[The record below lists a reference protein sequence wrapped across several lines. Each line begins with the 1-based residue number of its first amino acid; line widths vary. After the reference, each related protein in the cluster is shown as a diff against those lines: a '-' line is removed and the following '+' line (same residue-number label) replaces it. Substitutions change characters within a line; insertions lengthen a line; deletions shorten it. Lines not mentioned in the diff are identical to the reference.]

1 MHIHQGTNL
10 WKNGKKDE
18 CGDLYLKTCSD
29 LSAKVRSKELKSP
42 LDQAISAV
50 NNVPKSKAAVSL
62 RKALDKFM
70 EDKVKVFYLNVYKHG
85 SYVIHIASS

>member
-1 MHIHQGTNL
+1 M

-18 CGDLYLKTCSD
+18 CGDLYLKTCTD
-29 LSAKVRSKELKSP
+29 VAAKVKSKELKLP
-42 LDQAISAV
+42 LDQAITAV

-70 EDKVKVFYLNVYKHG
+70 EDKAKVLKL
-85 SYVIHIASS
+85 SYCNWNLLETCVSIASN